1 MNADN
6 STPVPG
12 SDAWLNQVQ
21 EDIIDPARR
30 IVDPHHHLWRKR
42 FNRDYL
48 LQDLWADTG
57 SGHRIEQTVFV
68 ECRAFYDKDA
78 PEHLQSLG
86 ETRVISEIAAQ
97 SRAAQAAA
105 NNKSEI
111 TGIVAKVDLRLGEQP
126 DRLREVIGQHAA
138 IAGPLLKGIRHS
150 GAHDARTE
158 DLSIPGTAPA
168 YLYGKESFRQGLR
181 ILGELGLTFDTWHY
195 HHQNEDFILARR
207 WAWVFTGVHV
217 MPFSRNGN
225 RTFNACHVA
234 RTFMQN
240 WVDWRCRTMALAGIV
255 ANARQTQ
262 MNWCDG
268 RNSTTCTLLNVLA
281 LNAVCS
287 KAISQWTGCPSV
299 TLCYGMR
306 SKKWSVISAK
316 VKRTRCSIKPLLAS
330 TGLRLPPPDAFDNS
344 AAGHHGIAVNF

>member
-30 IVDPHHHLWRKR
+30 IIDPHHHLWRKR

-57 SGHRIEQTVFV
+57 SGHRIEQTVFI

-97 SRAAQAAA
+97 SRAAHAAA

-158 DLSIPGTAPA
+158 DLTIPGTAPA

-181 ILGELGLTFDTWHY
+181 ILGELGLTYDTWHY
-195 HHQNEDFILARR
+195 HHQNEDFCDLAEAVPDTTLVLDHFGTPLGVGIYRGSRDAIFAQWKQDIKRLSRCPNVYAKLGGLAMPDNGFGWDRR
-207 WAWVFTGVHV
+207 ERPADSDELVRWQKQYYLHTIECFGPERCMFESNFPVDRLSISYPVLWNAFKKMVSD
-217 MPFSRNGN
+217 FSESEKDALFYQ
-225 RTFNACHVA
+225 TAA
-234 RTFMQN
+234 R
-240 WVDWRCRTMALAGIV
+240 V
-255 ANARQTQ
+255 
-262 MNWCDG
+262 
-268 RNSTTCTLLNVLA
+268 
-281 LNAVCS
+281 
-287 KAISQWTGCPSV
+287 
-299 TLCYGMR
+299 Y
-306 SKKWSVISAK
+306 
-316 VKRTRCSIKPLLAS
+316 
-330 TGLRLPPPDAFDNS
+330 RLTS
-344 AAGHHGIAVNF
+344 RAA